1 MTGYIVYN
9 GFRYPAEPPDP
20 AVRLIRAG
28 KNKGV
33 DIRPLPNTAAVAAFL
48 PAGGALPRE
57 TIRILTDP
65 SAGFLGNRPDFVLFW
80 DKDVR
85 LARAME
91 AAGWRLFNRAEAVAL
106 CDDKAATHLRLAAVG
121 IPMPATVTAPMTY
134 FHIDPGPAAV
144 FLREAARLLGFPM
157 VVKECFGSLGGQVYL
172 ARDPTELARLADA
185 MAARPFLCQ
194 QYIPGGNTDK
204 RLYVVGDRV
213 AAAMTRHNRADFRA
227 NIAGGGVSA
236 AYSPTAE
243 EQALAVESC
252 RVLGLDFGGV
262 DMLDDGGRPLVCE
275 VNASAYLAEIE
286 RVTGVDVAS
295 EIIQCLMHNA

>member
-1 MTGYIVYN
+1 MTGYVVYN
-9 GFRYPAEPPDP
+9 GFRYPAVPPDP

-28 KNKGV
+28 RNNGI
-33 DIRPLPNTAAVAAFL
+33 DIRPLPNTAAVAAFF
-48 PAGGALPRE
+48 PDAGGVSRSAS
-57 TIRILTDP
+57 ISVRILTEP
-65 SAGFLGNRPDFVLFW
+65 AAGRPDFVLFW

-91 AAGWRLFNRAEAVAL
+91 AAGWRLYNAADAIAL
-106 CDDKAATHLRLAAVG
+106 CDDKAAMHLALARHG
-121 IPMPATVTAPMTY
+121 IPMPRTLVAPMTY
-134 FHIDPGPAAV
+134 PDMDHGPV
-144 FLREAARLLGFPM
+144 GPFLAYAARQLGFPM

-213 AAAMTRHNRADFRA
+213 AAAMTRHNPTDFRA

-236 AYSPTAE
+236 PYSPTAE
-243 EQALAVESC
+243 ETALAVESC
-252 RVLGLDFGGV
+252 RALGLDFGGV
-262 DMLDDGGRPLVCE
+262 DILDGGGPLVCE